1 MRQWYYL
8 SRVSF
13 PNAGISVSCFPPCS
27 EFKVQSPSCSSDNSP
42 CSHSRPP
49 MSLQFSLQISH
60 YRNFLVPFFF
70 FSVLAVWRCLNYS
83 QDFIVV
89 VLIKLVNISMLLFSH
104 LQSGGNYSSVCLM
117 RSLG

>member
-13 PNAGISVSCFPPCS
+13 PNAGISVSCSPPCS
-27 EFKVQSPSCSSDNSP
+27 EFKVQSPSCSSDSSP

-70 FSVLAVWRCLNYS
+70 FCFSCLEMSKLFSRLYCCC
-83 QDFIVV
+83 F
-89 VLIKLVNISMLLFSH
+89 LIKLVNISMLLFSH